1 VTYRVYIK
9 KDYKNKVE
17 RVDETSSHLYF
28 FKIGGFLTL
37 IILAYFM
44 FGSGS
49 SDRPESV
56 PVISS
61 VNSNTPETAI
71 IDSPQI
77 TNFDA
82 NSIEQQ
88 NINDELFIDAE
99 SETVQKLTDNA
110 YTLSSDDIAPD
121 ENETIDPWQ
130 SITVKTGDSLAL
142 IFSRLSLS
150 PSSLYNIMTLGKEVS
165 KLKKIKPGQI
175 LNFHIEDNEVLGLKY
190 EMSLTKTLSI
200 SKDDNKFKSE
210 VIEIELEKVVKNT
223 NAIINDSLFLSAKRA
238 GLTDNLIMQLVG
250 IYGWDIDFALDIRE
264 GDSFTVIYE
273 EQYKD
278 GVKVSDGPI
287 IAAEFVNRNTA
298 LRTVRYTH
306 ENGRVDYY
314 ADNGD
319 AMRKAFL
326 RTPVEFARI
335 SSRFNLKR
343 KHPIL
348 NKIRAHR
355 GVDYAASTGTPIKAT
370 GDATVIH
377 AGRKGGYGR
386 TVILKHGGKYSTVY
400 AHLHRYAKGVRSGK
414 RVKQGQIIG
423 YVGKSGLATG
433 PHLHY
438 EFRVNGVHRN
448 PLTVKLPKAESISK
462 KTLPEFKT
470 KTNPMLVELDRLTGK
485 SAIAVQQSETPINLA
500 SPKMEDG

>member
-1 VTYRVYIK
+1 MLGT
-9 KDYKNKVE
+9 
-17 RVDETSSHLYF
+17 
-28 FKIGGFLTL
+28 
-37 IILAYFM
+37 
-44 FGSGS
+44 GS
-49 SDRPESV
+49 SDRPESR
-56 PVISS
+56 PIISS
-61 VNSNTPETAI
+61 GSPDSNTIETPI
-71 IDSPQI
+71 VNHSQI
-77 TNFDA
+77 TNFVA
-82 NSIEQQ
+82 EHIEIQTDYVNEISVDSAFQ
-88 NINDELFIDAE
+88 NDESAIILD
-99 SETVQKLTDNA
+99 K
-110 YTLSSDDIAPD
+110 
-121 ENETIDPWQ
+121 NETNNPWQ
-130 SITVKTGDSLAL
+130 SISVKPGDSLAL
-142 IFSRLSLS
+142 IFSRLGLS
-150 PSSLYNIMTLGKEVS
+150 PTSLYKVMSLGKEVS
-165 KLKKIKPGQI
+165 KLKKLQPGQQ
-175 LNFHIEDNEVLGLKY
+175 LNFHIADNELLGLKY
-190 EMSLTKTLSI
+190 EMSLTNTLHI
-200 SKDDNKFKSE
+200 SKQDDKFSTE
-210 VIEIELEKVVKNT
+210 LIQIELEKIVKNT

-273 EQYKD
+273 EQYKN
-278 GVKVSDGPI
+278 GIKVSDGPI
-287 IAAEFVNRNTA
+287 IAAEFINRNTP

-306 ENGRVDYY
+306 EDGRIDYY
-314 ADNGD
+314 AVNGD

-370 GDATVIH
+370 GDGTVVH

-400 AHLHRYAKGVRSGK
+400 AHLHRYAKGVRSGS

-448 PLTVKLPKAESISK
+448 PLTVKLPKVESISK
-462 KTLPEFKT
+462 KALPEFKI
-470 KTNPMLVELDRLTGK
+470 KTNPMIVELDRLTGK
-485 SAIAVQQSETPINLA
+485 SALAIQQSDTSLNQA
-500 SPKMEDG
+500 DSKMEDG